1 MSNAILP
8 AWHNRTGAISPL
20 LADPDITEIA
30 INGPTSVFALRRGAR
45 FMEPREVG
53 KIPVD
58 VLEDIARLVAHESRQ
73 NVSEKAPLLSAS
85 ISSGLTGHSDYRF
98 QYVQAPAVPHGTVS
112 ITIRKPSPFD
122 MDIDYW
128 AASGA
133 FDRINMPL
141 PEEEDLDA
149 ALSRAFDERNWPQFL
164 RLAIKAKKNILVTA
178 PTNVGKT
185 SFINMLCR
193 LIGEHERIVTIQDAL
208 ELQLRQ
214 RNVVNLIFSR
224 GNQGVSKVSPSE
236 LMEATLRMTPDRVIP
251 GELRGAEAFV
261 ALEMLNTGH
270 GGWMTTMHSNS
281 PEHMWGR
288 LADMVMRAGTTML
301 RAEIIDYARG
311 LIDVV
316 IQMHRFTDGVRGI
329 REIYFAKR

>member
-1 MSNAILP
+1 MSILP
-8 AWHNRTGAISPL
+8 AWHNRTGPIAPL

-30 INGPTSVFALRRGAR
+30 INGPESVFALRRGAR
-45 FMEPREVG
+45 HMEARDVG
-53 KIPVD
+53 RIPVN
-58 VLEDIARLVAHESRQ
+58 VLEDIARLVAFESRQ
-73 NVSEKAPLLSAS
+73 NVDEKAPLLSAS
-85 ISSGLTGHSDYRF
+85 ISSELTGHSDYRF

-128 AASGA
+128 ERSGA
-133 FDRINMPL
+133 FDRINQKL

-149 ALSRAFDERNWPQFL
+149 NLKTAFKDKEWKQFL
-164 RLAIKAKKNILVTA
+164 RLAIAAKKNILITA

-185 SFINMLCR
+185 SFINTLCR

-214 RNVVNLIFSR
+214 RNVVNLIYSR
-224 GNQGVSKVSPSE
+224 GNQSVAKVSPSD
-236 LMEATLRMTPDRVIP
+236 LMEATLRMTPDRVIM
-251 GELRGAEAFV
+251 GELRGAEAFT
-261 ALEMLNTGH
+261 ALEMLNKGH

-281 PEHMWGR
+281 PSHMWGR

-301 RAEIIDYARG
+301 RSEIIDYARG
-311 LIDVV
+311 LIDIV
-316 IQMHRFTDGVRGI
+316 IQMHRFSDGVRGI
-329 REIYFAKR
+329 REIHLVDR